1 LRRGHAEVEQHAI
14 DMRHTR
20 RANYVPQC
28 AELRMKYGKARIG
41 YFRCRGNR
49 HGIAIQSD
57 QLSRAAEPRQ
67 NRPAVSAAAEG
78 SIHVDTIGLDAQGF
92 DRFLKQYRLM

>member
-1 LRRGHAEVEQHAI
+1 
-14 DMRHTR
+14 
-20 RANYVPQC
+20 
-28 AELRMKYGKARIG
+28 MKYGKARIG

-78 SIHVDTIGLDAQGF
+78 SIHVDAIGLDAQGF